1 MSTQDDK
8 SNELLQNLGDPG
20 TLRTAGERGEAREE
34 DSDGDTAEDE
44 ETQQQRFRSSIL
56 LEDVLNKKDH
66 KKFKDKLNLLSNL
79 ESH

>member
-44 ETQQQRFRSSIL
+44 ETQQRFRSSIL